1 MTIDRCSAIEFDPAK
16 FRLGDIVEV
25 QLSFIAL
32 PVRGEKYRMKSILR
46 SLALLDN
53 THSEVCLLYI

>member
-1 MTIDRCSAIEFDPAK
+1 MIPFDPAK

-25 QLSFIAL
+25 QLSFLAIPIRNQHRL
-32 PVRGEKYRMKSILR
+32 KPVLR

-53 THSEVCLLYI
+53 KYSEVYLAVFIAKFLLN